1 METELQDISTDSQG
15 AAESTAADSSPV
27 TETSGES
34 LASVTGTE
42 EAQSAQVAQ
51 TEVDPLEGVPST
63 EELAKLVEQKVPHSK
78 ALARLR
84 PAYEGLKSQL
94 AEYKALDSW
103 KPLVETVG
111 DPQLAQSSYE
121 LISSIHTPS
130 EESLSG
136 FTAVPFLQRIEQES
150 PGTLNQIYADISAFP
165 ITDEQGQ
172 PTTVVREMYKAHGL
186 NPDRI
191 DEYRNIDKLRASGV
205 VTEVELGKVP
215 EQYRDAF
222 KSMSQAARE
231 DLLDLMDSK
240 PLVAE
245 EQLRNAR
252 SALEAQQFRERD
264 EQAKAAQTKAEETQF
279 QQRVEQAVT
288 TDVTTKVKSWND
300 SIHQNLSSQWKPFG
314 EDAGANGLEYAKVLS
329 VLATLQSPAY
339 RFVAEQALKQ
349 VGASIEGFD
358 DLANQWQAA
367 RSKFV
372 VFSEMK
378 DQWQAKRAESEA
390 SLAEQRLLI
399 KLNDYALKLA
409 EHKGNGLA
417 AVSQQTATQLAA
429 AQGRFVPSG
438 NGQTQQGFQNP
449 YEQNPHPVGSQEYYA
464 FNRKVDREYQL
475 TNASV
480 FSG

>member
-1 METELQDISTDSQG
+1 METELQDVASSSQD
-15 AAESTAADSSPV
+15 AAASTATDSSPV
-27 TETSGES
+27 VETSGES
-34 LASVTGTE
+34 PGSVTATE
-42 EAQSAQVAQ
+42 EAPGAQV
-51 TEVDPLEGVPST
+51 EVDPLEGVPST
-63 EELAKLVEQKVPHSK
+63 EELQRLVEQKVPHSE

-84 PAYEGLKSQL
+84 PAYEGLKTQL
-94 AEYKALDSW
+94 AEYKPLDSW
-103 KPLVETVG
+103 KPLVETIG

-121 LISSIHTPS
+121 LVSSIHTPS
-130 EESLSG
+130 DQSLSG
-136 FTAVPFLQRIEQES
+136 FTSVPFLQRIEQES

-165 ITDEQGQ
+165 ITDEQGN

-186 NPDRI
+186 NPDRV

-215 EQYRDAF
+215 EQYREAF

-264 EQAKAAQTKAEETQF
+264 EQKQADQKQADETAF
-279 QQRVEQAVT
+279 QLRLEAAVT
-288 TDVTTKVKSWND
+288 TDVTTRVKSWTA

-314 EDAGANGLEYAKVLS
+314 EDAGANSLEYAKVLS

-339 RFVAEQALKQ
+339 RFVAEEALKS
-349 VGASIEGFD
+349 VGVSLDNFD

-367 RSKFV
+367 RSRYV
-372 VFSEMK
+372 VLSEMK
-378 DQWQAKRAESEA
+378 DQWQARRAESEA

-399 KLNDYALKLA
+399 KLNDYALRLA
-409 EHKGNGLA
+409 QAKSNGLTQQ
-417 AVSQQTATQLAA
+417 SQQTATQLAA
-429 AQGRFVPSG
+429 AQGRFVPAG
-438 NGQTQQGFQNP
+438 NGQAQSGFTNP

-464 FNRKVDREYQL
+464 FNRKIDKEYSL

-480 FSG
+480 FQ